1 MTEQVLQLAA
11 AIVVLA
17 AFVLSQQQRLSPDSV
32 SYLLMNAVGTAILAV
47 LAGIGGDLGFLL
59 LEGVWALYSAWRL
72 KAVLGV
78 RAAAS

>member
-1 MTEQVLQLAA
+1 MTEQALQLVA

-17 AFVLSQQQRLSPDSV
+17 AFVLSQQGRLSPDSV
-32 SYLLMNAVGTAILAV
+32 AYLLMNAVGTALLAV

-59 LEGVWALYSAWRL
+59 LEGVWALYSTWRL
-72 KAVLGV
+72 KAVLGL